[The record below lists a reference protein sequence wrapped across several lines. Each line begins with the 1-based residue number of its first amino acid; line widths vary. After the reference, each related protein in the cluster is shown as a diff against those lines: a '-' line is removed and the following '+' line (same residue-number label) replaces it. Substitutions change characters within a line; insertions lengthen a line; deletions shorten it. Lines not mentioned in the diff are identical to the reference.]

1 MQKIHVTVCNAGG
14 VSDIWDSDRTFYD
27 DVLEFDAEEEVWK
40 KNSIKMSI
48 KRQAHAVSVINFE
61 AIKDYCN

>member
-27 DVLEFDAEEEVWK
+27 DVLEFDAEEGVWK
-40 KNSIKMSI
+40 EIGSMSI
-48 KRQAHAVSVINFE
+48 KRQAHAVSVINYE